1 VTIHDAGL
9 SAQGVYIAMERL
21 RGSDLR
27 QRLAEGWR
35 PTQAQA
41 ALLMRRVAD
50 ALAYAHACGV
60 VHGDIKPAN
69 IFLNRRDQP
78 KVLDFA
84 IARVAHGA
92 HNPALDKALAGSPH
106 YLAPEQVL
114 GGRADARTDIH
125 ALGVVFHELLTLRQA
140 YTGDTPAQLIQALAH
155 DQPAPACEVREGVSP
170 TLSGIAAK
178 AMSREPLDR
187 YATAVEMA
195 HELRRWIERHQAAE
209 PPVLESARPRARAPG
224 QRLPRRAR
232 QTLRTRLGVTVL
244 VLLLCGGAA
253 LVVWG
258 PLRERDREHRGEMPP
273 APPSLGQPV
282 AP

>member
-1 VTIHDAGL
+1 
-9 SAQGVYIAMERL
+9 MERL

-60 VHGDIKPAN
+60 VHGDLKPAN

-78 KVLDFA
+78 KVLDFG

-92 HNPALDKALAGSPH
+92 RNWARQATRDGAGARLPRD
-106 YLAPEQVL
+106 LAPEPLQGDRV
-114 GGRADARTDIH
+114 DARTDIQ
-125 ALGVVFHELLTLRQA
+125 ALGAVFYELLTLRKA
-140 YTGDTPAQLIQALAH
+140 YRDDSPAQVGHAGAH
-155 DQPAPACEVREGVSP
+155 QHPAPACDVREGVSR

-178 AMSREPLDR
+178 ALSRDPLHR
-187 YATAVEMA
+187 YATATEVA
-195 HELRRWIERHQAAE
+195 YELRRWIEHHNAAE
-209 PPVLESARPRARAPG
+209 PQVLESARPRARRPG
-224 QRLPRRAR
+224 ERPPRRAR
-232 QTLRTRLGVTVL
+232 QTLRTRLGVSVL
-244 VLLLCGGAA
+244 VVLLFGGAA
-253 LVVWG
+253 LAVWG
-258 PLRERDREHRGEMPP
+258 PLREREHQRPGARPPPPP
-273 APPSLGQPV
+273 ALGVPV